1 MAIRWVAPFA
11 AGVLVALSLVAISA
25 GYPLPIVIGAR
36 PVPLVAA
43 LALAAALLAIAA
55 TVDRGARK
63 PRVDMTTRMIN
74 GLLAWWVG
82 ALLVVALLTYASWKP
97 WGLITLLV
105 SVAVVV
111 KVIQIASYH
120 ELKIGFQVWMPF
132 AAIMGVF
139 ALVVSVGQ
147 FLARP
152 NFPPPI
158 VAAIDAYGPGEP
170 SLAPS
175 TRSAPDLSSI
185 GGRLT
190 RSGDLDLGGLP
201 ATLFTYDVHGSGVDV
216 YVASIGFPAPPGSTA
231 ADDPPGWWVYE
242 DGTALRTGPKGTNF
256 LVVAWSPDVADR
268 IAAVLA
274 ARNSP

>member
-1 MAIRWVAPFA
+1 
-11 AGVLVALSLVAISA
+11 
-25 GYPLPIVIGAR
+25 
-36 PVPLVAA
+36 
-43 LALAAALLAIAA
+43 
-55 TVDRGARK
+55 
-63 PRVDMTTRMIN
+63 
-74 GLLAWWVG
+74 
-82 ALLVVALLTYASWKP
+82 
-97 WGLITLLV
+97 
-105 SVAVVV
+105 
-111 KVIQIASYH
+111 
-120 ELKIGFQVWMPF
+120 MPF

-139 ALVVSVGQ
+139 ALVVSIGQ

-152 NFPPPI
+152 NSPPPI
-158 VAAIDAYGPGEP
+158 VAAVDAYGPGEP

-216 YVASIGFPAPPGSTA
+216 YMASIGFPAPPGSTA
-231 ADDPPGWWVYE
+231 ANDPPGWWVYE